1 MLLYSQSGN
10 EGDDSNYGSAPQVYE
25 MKQKE
30 KEYLAQVRFGVS
42 EIDGNFELKRFL
54 FQQSQRKIN
63 IKNRLEYD
71 IKNFME
77 NLVKIKEGGTSKAAD
92 MAAALQA
99 KKSKNKISL
108 SNKFARAAKV
118 VSSSPG
124 LNSELGTKRTDIE

>member
-1 MLLYSQSGN
+1 MQLNNQSGN
-10 EGDDSNYGSAPQVYE
+10 EGDESNYDAAPQVDE

-42 EIDGNFELKRFL
+42 EIDANFELKRFL

-77 NLVKIKEGGTSKAAD
+77 DLVKIKEGGTSKAAD

-108 SNKFARAAKV
+108 SNKFARAEKV
-118 VSSSPG
+118 VSNSPG
-124 LNSELGTKRTDIE
+124 LHSELGTKRTDIE